1 MNSFNP
7 ELQPKD
13 TESAIKHELIDLLT
27 NEEAFT
33 CDNTNFRVSRK
44 YEVMIKQNMTQ
55 LIKMTLIMYLNQSIL
70 QLHQKYKKYFGK
82 DSGCITDSVMD
93 ANINISKHNPLGC
106 SSYIKLPK
114 ELNHLRKCLIN
125 IRNIDE
131 SECFGRC
138 LVRY

>member
-55 LIKMTLIMYLNQSIL
+55 LIKMTLIMYLN
-70 QLHQKYKKYFGK
+70 
-82 DSGCITDSVMD
+82 
-93 ANINISKHNPLGC
+93 
-106 SSYIKLPK
+106 
-114 ELNHLRKCLIN
+114 
-125 IRNIDE
+125 
-131 SECFGRC
+131 
-138 LVRY
+138 